1 MFFVVITRF
10 IIHRLRNFS
19 MSHDKNIYL
28 GLAIIGIVLPYSQ
41 FIPFLMEHGFDIALL
56 LSQITSS
63 RIAAFGWL
71 DVAVSAIVLVLMILD
86 DRERLRNWWFP
97 LVATF
102 TVGVSCGLPLYMYLK
117 EP

>member
-1 MFFVVITRF
+1 
-10 IIHRLRNFS
+10 

-28 GLAIIGIVLPYSQ
+28 GLAIIGLVLPYSQ

-71 DVAVSAIVLVLMILD
+71 DVAISAIVLVLMILD
-86 DRERLRNWWFP
+86 DREKMRNWWFP

>member
-1 MFFVVITRF
+1 
-10 IIHRLRNFS
+10 
-19 MSHDKNIYL
+19 
-28 GLAIIGIVLPYSQ
+28 
-41 FIPFLMEHGFDIALL
+41 MEDRFDIALM

-63 RIAAFGWL
+63 RISAFGWL

-86 DRERLRNWWFP
+86 DRDRMRTWWLP

-117 EP
+117 ES

>member
-1 MFFVVITRF
+1 
-10 IIHRLRNFS
+10 

-28 GLAIIGIVLPYSQ
+28 GLAFICFVLPYSQ
-41 FIPFLMEHGFDIALL
+41 FIPFLMENGLDITLL

-71 DVAVSAIVLVLMILD
+71 DVAVSAIVLALMILD
-86 DRERLRNWWFP
+86 DRGNMRTWWLP

>member
-1 MFFVVITRF
+1 
-10 IIHRLRNFS
+10 

-28 GLAIIGIVLPYSQ
+28 GLAIIGLVLPYSQ

-86 DRERLRNWWFP
+86 DRERMRNWWFP

-102 TVGVSCGLPLYMYLK
+102 TVGVSCGLPLYIYLK

>member
-1 MFFVVITRF
+1 
-10 IIHRLRNFS
+10 

-28 GLAIIGIVLPYSQ
+28 GLAIIGLVLPYSQ

-63 RIAAFGWL
+63 RIAAFCWL

-86 DRERLRNWWFP
+86 DRERMRNWWFP
-97 LVATF
+97 LVTTF
-102 TVGVSCGLPLYMYLK
+102 TEGVSCGLPLYMYLK
-117 EP
+117 ES

>member
-1 MFFVVITRF
+1 
-10 IIHRLRNFS
+10 

-28 GLAIIGIVLPYSQ
+28 GLAIIGLVLPYSQ

-71 DVAVSAIVLVLMILD
+71 DVAISAIVLVLMILD

-97 LVATF
+97 LVAMF

>member
-1 MFFVVITRF
+1 MNR
-10 IIHRLRNFS
+10 
-19 MSHDKNIYL
+19 DKNIYL

-41 FIPFLMEHGFDIALL
+41 FITFLMEEGFDIALM

-86 DRERLRNWWFP
+86 DRERMSNWWLP

-102 TVGVSCGLPLYMYLK
+102 PVGVSCGLPLYMYLK
-117 EP
+117 ES

>member
-1 MFFVVITRF
+1 
-10 IIHRLRNFS
+10 

-28 GLAIIGIVLPYSQ
+28 GLAIIGLVLPYSQ

-86 DRERLRNWWFP
+86 DRERMRNWWFP